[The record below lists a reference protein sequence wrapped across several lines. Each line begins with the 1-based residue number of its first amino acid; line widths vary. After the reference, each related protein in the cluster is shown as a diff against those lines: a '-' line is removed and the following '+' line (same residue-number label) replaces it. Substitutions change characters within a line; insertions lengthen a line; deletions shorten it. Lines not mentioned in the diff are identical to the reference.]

1 MGAVGPFSRQPDT
14 LHLQSRVWEGVKFL
28 HEVSS
33 RRSNSQSPKDTALSF
48 QECNAQVR
56 QGPPVMLLEETNQL
70 MESWNIEGG
79 RGRREPPNLP

>member
-1 MGAVGPFSRQPDT
+1 M
-14 LHLQSRVWEGVKFL
+14 KFL

-70 MESWNIEGG
+70 MDGILKVEEGSESPPTCLSGLELSLWAQID
-79 RGRREPPNLP
+79 RGDREYL